1 VDSRVLRVLAKK
13 KLKHPTPIQ
22 MQGLPAVLMGREV
35 IGIAPSGQGKTLV
48 FLLPAILFCIEEEKR
63 MPVVR
68 GEGPFAL
75 ILLPS
80 HELAI

>member
-1 VDSRVLRVLAKK
+1 
-13 KLKHPTPIQ
+13 
-22 MQGLPAVLMGREV
+22 MGRDV
-35 IGIAPSGQGKTLV
+35 IAVAPSGSGKTLV
-48 FLLPAILFCIEEEKR
+48 FLLPAILNCIEEELR
-63 MPVVR
+63 MPIIR